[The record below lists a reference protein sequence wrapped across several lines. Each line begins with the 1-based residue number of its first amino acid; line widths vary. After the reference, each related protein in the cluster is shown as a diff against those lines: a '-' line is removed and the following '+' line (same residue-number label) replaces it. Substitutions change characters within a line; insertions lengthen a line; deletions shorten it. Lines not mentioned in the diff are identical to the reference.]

1 MVLWSNEEVMFIDKP
16 AGMDT
21 QDEGEPGSL
30 QALLRGPLKLAETDD
45 LK

>member
-1 MVLWSNEEVMFIDKP
+1 MVLWSNEDLIFIDKP

-30 QALLRGPLKLAETDD
+30 QELLRGPLKMSEADD